1 MWVVLE
7 AILDITGDF
16 KDCDNMKRLKNILR

>member
-16 KDCDNMKRLKNILR
+16 KDYDNMKRLKNILR